1 MKEFKPHISEESVRE
16 ARTRRSLRRADRFT
30 VMALAGLFGCGDG
43 AFAGLAGPDTALITY
58 SVLGPHATVFAT
70 LDDILDYPEDLIL
83 PTKFSHSVVNAA
95 ASYIGAEFGIT
106 GATFA
111 FVGFENVKGESLSFA
126 KTLLAC
132 GMCKR
137 VLVVGVEEKG
147 LLTDTLAKM
156 MPERFA
162 DEIHDSVEVFL
173 LDGSDVQDQGK

>member
-1 MKEFKPHISEESVRE
+1 MKEFTPLISEENVKA

-30 VMALAGLFGCGDG
+30 VMALAGLFSCGDD
-43 AFAGLAGPDTALITY
+43 ALAGLAGPDTALVTY

-111 FVGFENVKGESLSFA
+111 FVGFENVKDESLSFA
-126 KTLLAC
+126 RTLLAC

-147 LLTDTLAKM
+147 LLPDTLARM
-156 MPERFA
+156 MPGRFV
-162 DEIHDSVEVFL
+162 DEIRDKVEVFV
-173 LDGSDVQDQGK
+173 LDGADAGNHTT